1 MLPAS
6 CPGGQGKAREER
18 ELKGTLLCH
27 KKIMFQFSEARR
39 NSINSCGSA
48 RCRQTASRLLEPPS
62 AIDLSALQLPPNAVG
77 TIPSVPVRCDSPSCA
92 GKIPDSKQNPP
103 GGKGGH
109 RNADSGGSSA
119 PPLPQHPTRCEHSTC
134 RGTPR
139 ADPAS
144 QGAEIGGGD
153 PGEVRNQPQ
162 QHHGSCRSSAPGRH
176 RGRALL

>member
-1 MLPAS
+1 MDPRIVLPAS

-62 AIDLSALQLPPNAVG
+62 AIDLSALQLPPNAAG

-109 RNADSGGSSA
+109 RNADSAALLPRYPSVRHGVSTA
-119 PPLPQHPTRCEHSTC
+119 PAGEP
-134 RGTPR
+134 RGQT
-139 ADPAS
+139 
-144 QGAEIGGGD
+144 
-153 PGEVRNQPQ
+153 QP
-162 QHHGSCRSSAPGRH
+162 H
-176 RGRALL
+176 RGLKSVVVTLER